1 MKNNLTDLRKEALK
15 ELLLQAKK
23 ARDKSLYKQLML
35 RYKKMGA
42 DTNKEETSQDGSTEQ

>member
-23 ARDKSLYKQLML
+23 ARDKPLYIKLKLKLKQISS
-35 RYKKMGA
+35 GESGE
-42 DTNKEETSQDGSTEQ
+42 DTNGSN

>member
-1 MKNNLTDLRKEALK
+1 MEKNLTDLRKQALR

-23 ARDKSLYKQLML
+23 ARDKPLYKQLKL

-42 DTNKEETSQDGSTEQ
+42 DTNREETSQDGSTEQ